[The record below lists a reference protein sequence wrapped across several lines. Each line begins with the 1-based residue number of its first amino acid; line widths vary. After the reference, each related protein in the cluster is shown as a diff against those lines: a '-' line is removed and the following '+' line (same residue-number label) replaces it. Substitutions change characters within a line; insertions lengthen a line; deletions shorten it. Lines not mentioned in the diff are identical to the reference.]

1 MRKIFTSLLI
11 GFLFVL
17 SACSKSN
24 FEITEYVF
32 ITEETISFNAKV
44 DTQREKQIKN
54 KFIEIA
60 KNNTNDI
67 EISTNNNYQETKTL
81 IISINEFKKHT
92 GNTGYYYEN
101 LYIVEYN
108 IFDNI
113 VTIST
118 LRKENK
124 HNVTIITTT
133 STEQNPLDE
142 TSFNYIYGLYFDNE
156 TNEYILDFKPKSDN
170 IKWFKVIEEF
180 II

>member
-81 IISINEFKKHT
+81 IISINEFQKHT

-113 VTIST
+113 
-118 LRKENK
+118 
-124 HNVTIITTT
+124 
-133 STEQNPLDE
+133 
-142 TSFNYIYGLYFDNE
+142 
-156 TNEYILDFKPKSDN
+156 
-170 IKWFKVIEEF
+170 
-180 II
+180 